1 MTLKSCHYDEMPSW
15 QNVTTPKTPVGCCLQ
30 IHFTFS
36 WRLFMAEILPVIHQP
51 NSCLHE
57 KLTTVKAVWADIFE
71 LATWSNGRWVRLMK
85 LHHSCNVMQLFLFLH
100 LFQRTILTSAFLLP
114 TNNYPRNLSYIR
126 ATDAYFILKWLYAL
140 FSFKIKNG
148 KAETH
153 TIPRAITFC
162 SNIRT

>member
-1 MTLKSCHYDEMPSW
+1 MTSW

-36 WRLFMAEILPVIHQP
+36 LAVIYGRNPPSHSPAER
-51 NSCLHE
+51 CLHE